1 MNHFL
6 EKSVQYFP
14 LLLEGVTLTLV
25 TTIAAMVLST
35 LLGLIWAMML
45 WSKFRTLR
53 IISRSFITVIRGI
66 PIIVQLFYIYFV
78 LPELGINLTAV
89 QAGII
94 GLGLAY
100 SAYQAENFR
109 AGIEAIDKGQ
119 IEAAYSIGMT
129 DRMIMQRVILPQ
141 AIRIVLPPFGNT
153 IIMLLKDSSLVSTI
167 TVAELTRQGQ
177 LIASSTFDNITV
189 YTLVA
194 LMYLAMALP
203 LAYLTRDLEKRYS
216 KA

>member
-1 MNHFL
+1 MSDYL
-6 EKSVQYFP
+6 ARSAQYFP
-14 LLLEGVTLTLV
+14 LLMEGVVLTIVVTLGSV
-25 TTIAAMVLST
+25 FLSSI
-35 LLGLIWAMML
+35 LGLVWAIMAV
-45 WSKFRTLR
+45 SKSRILR
-53 IISRSFITVIRGI
+53 GISRTFITIIRGI

-78 LPELGINLTAV
+78 LPELGINLTAL

-119 IEAAYSIGMT
+119 IEAAHSIGMT
-129 DRMIMQRVILPQ
+129 DGLIMRRVILPQ

-177 LIASSTFDNITV
+177 LIASSTFDNMTV
-189 YTLVA
+189 FTLVA
-194 LMYLAMALP
+194 LMYLTMAVP
-203 LAYLTRDLEKRYS
+203 LTFLTHHLEKRYAKS
-216 KA
+216 